1 MKEFLKLLSESNI
14 LQIFGGITI
23 IISASFGF
31 LGSILKEIVFSKI
44 DKSKQKEIE
53 ILKGQLSKNENVLLS
68 IVNAM
73 SNSYVSSNS
82 MILEHYQ
89 KVWNAMLGIKKNIS
103 PFVYI
108 VYTVFTKEEF
118 YNIKTQP
125 KIYDGILECDMISEQ
140 RKLNSIDE
148 KIEESRIFISP
159 KAWIIFFVFRA
170 LYSRITYLAYE
181 NAKNDKR
188 LYWLDDQVFISQIIN
203 SVISN
208 DEFSKLIENPLLA
221 LPNVSNYLEFQFQ
234 KEVQK
239 QVYGKALKDETIAL
253 AIDMSK
259 IEVGNRKK

>member
-14 LQIFGGITI
+14 IQIFGGITI

-31 LGSILKEIVFSKI
+31 LGSILKEIVFNKI

-53 ILKGQLSKNENVLLS
+53 ILKGQLSKNESVLLS
-68 IVNAM
+68 IANAM

-108 VYTVFTKEEF
+108 VYTVLTKEEF
-118 YNIKTQP
+118 LEIKKHPEIYN
-125 KIYDGILECDMISEQ
+125 GILKCDMASEQ
-140 RKLNSIDE
+140 SKLSRIDE
-148 KIEESRIFISP
+148 NIEQSRIFISP

-170 LYSRITYLAYE
+170 LYGRITYLAYE

-203 SVISN
+203 SAIPS
-208 DEFSKLIENPLLA
+208 DEYSKLIENPILA

-253 AIDMSK
+253 ALDMSK
-259 IEVGNRKK
+259 IEDSNRNK